1 MSGIVVVGGGLA
13 GGAAACALAQAG
25 RRVTLFEREAA
36 PGHKICGEFLSGEA
50 RRSLAAVGFD
60 VARLGGHPIGRVRL
74 VARARSVT
82 VALPFEGL
90 GLTRRRLDAALLD
103 HAAALGAA
111 VHMGVAVRGVDYTA
125 GLRLVLDSGEAMAPD
140 ALLLATGKHDLRG
153 VRRTGAVPADLVGFK
168 MYFRPGAA
176 AARALDGH
184 IELHLFGAGYAGL
197 QMVED
202 GMVNLTLLVER
213 THFKQTGGRWQAL
226 LADLRGSNPLLD
238 ERLTGSVALLEQPLT
253 IFRVPYGFVHRA
265 ADDDAPGLFR
275 LGDQMAVIPSF
286 TGDGMAIAL
295 HTALAAAGAVLA
307 GRSAH
312 DYHTAMA
319 RDVGGQIGRAAL
331 LYRAARRVPA
341 QRALVELARA
351 CPPLVRLAARWTR
364 VSPRAVAAAV
374 DGTFGQ
380 IAARRSSRNVHNATP
395 SPSTAISAPTSGRS
409 R

>member
-1 MSGIVVVGGGLA
+1 MSGVVVIGGGLA
-13 GGAAACALAQAG
+13 GGAAASALAATG

-74 VARARSVT
+74 VAGVRSAT

-103 HAAALGAA
+103 HAVALGAA
-111 VHMGVAVRGVDYTA
+111 VHMGVAVRGLDCTA
-125 GLRLVLDSGEAMAPD
+125 GLRLALESGEALAPA

-153 VRRTGAVPADLVGFK
+153 VRRTGAVPADLIGFK

-197 QMVED
+197 QRVEA

-213 THFKQTGGRWQAL
+213 AHFKRIGGRWQAL
-226 LADLRGSNPLLD
+226 LADLRGSNALLD

-253 IFRVPYGFVHRA
+253 IFRVPYGFVHRP

-319 RDVGGQIGRAAL
+319 RELGGQIGRAAL
-331 LYRAARRVPA
+331 LYRAARPVPA
-341 QRALVELARA
+341 QRALIELARA

-364 VSPRAVAAAV
+364 VSPRAAAAV
-374 DGTFGQ
+374 NGGVGHT
-380 IAARRSSRNVHNATP
+380 AARRSSLNVHSATA